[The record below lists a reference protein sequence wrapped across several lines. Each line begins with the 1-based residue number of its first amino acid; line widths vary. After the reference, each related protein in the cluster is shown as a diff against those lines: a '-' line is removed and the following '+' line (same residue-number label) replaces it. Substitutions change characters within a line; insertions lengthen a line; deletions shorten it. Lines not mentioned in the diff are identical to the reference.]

1 MGIIS
6 SVIESSTIKNTV
18 KGKEFNMGIIFIND
32 KTIILLANKKR
43 GPVVM
48 TKVSETPD
56 KKRPIS
62 SGMDKNTKIY
72 YDWLV
77 RREFGDPG
85 PVPQV
90 SNYHRRLAVY
100 EFVLRTGTYPSRE
113 INYAR

>member
-1 MGIIS
+1 MLLTKS
-6 SVIESSTIKNTV
+6 DQNSD
-18 KGKEFNMGIIFIND
+18 KGKNI
-32 KTIILLANKKR
+32 
-43 GPVVM
+43 
-48 TKVSETPD
+48 SE
-56 KKRPIS
+56 KI
-62 SGMDKNTKIY
+62 DKNVKIY